1 MQILRCISFYD
12 IIKLIFLLF
21 GDGRNQMFYVI
32 MDLEWNNSYNKYKKN
47 FVNEILEI
55 GAVMVDEELEVVDTF
70 SVIIRSQLI
79 KKLSGRV
86 KRLTHISN
94 EAMSSGV
101 TFQRAVSDFSKWIGS
116 RNCVFM
122 SWGNSDIRVLVDNFS
137 MFCGING
144 IPFLTQYVDL
154 QKYCQQFIVSAA
166 NQQIGL
172 VNAAVEMG
180 IDVSHCQF
188 HRALEDSLL
197 GLRCLKKCFNRE
209 LFMNTAVICD
219 RAFYQKLT
227 FKSYVISNINNPKID
242 HAKMRCSCSKCG
254 TQMRRVSDWKFSNQS
269 FSALFL
275 CKSCDRIVKFSIRFK
290 EYYEGMDV
298 RTSVKDIPDK
308 KDNAES
314 DGE

>member
-1 MQILRCISFYD
+1 
-12 IIKLIFLLF
+12 
-21 GDGRNQMFYVI
+21 MFYVI
-32 MDLEWNNSYNKYKKN
+32 MDLEWNNSYNKYKKC

-55 GAVMVDEELEVVDTF
+55 GAVMVDEELEVIDTF

-86 KRLTHISN
+86 KSLTHISN

-101 TFQRAVSDFSKWIGS
+101 TFQRAVSDFSKWVGS

-209 LFMNTAVICD
+209 LLMNTAVICD
-219 RAFYQKLT
+219 RAFYQKLL
-227 FKSYVISNINNPKID
+227 FKANVISNINNPKID
-242 HAKMRCSCSKCG
+242 RTKMRCSCSRCG
-254 TQMRRVSDWKFSNQS
+254 TQMRRLSDWKFSNQS
-269 FSALFL
+269 FSAVFF
-275 CKSCDRIVKFSIRFK
+275 CKSCERLVSFSIRFK
-290 EYYEGMDV
+290 EYYDRIDI
-298 RTSVKDIPDK
+298 RTSVTDMPVPKDEGDETET
-308 KDNAES
+308 NS
-314 DGE
+314 GN